1 MAQIIT
7 YPKGTPKNA
16 DYLLGTSTPATNTDD
31 LPVTKNFAISDIS
44 KLINKGYKDYVFS
57 FTQSS
62 TNDPVVTE
70 LNNDTGL
77 TFTFTRQGSGIFYLV
92 PSSNINISKVWVQV
106 TGGHHSIPSVLTI
119 KGYTNNR
126 YDIINVNSGTGNPID
141 DVDAGFV
148 ELRIYN

>member
-31 LPVTKNFAISDIS
+31 LPVTKNFAISDVS
-44 KLINKGYKDYVFS
+44 KLVSKGYKDYVFS

-62 TNDPVVTE
+62 TNNPVVTE
-70 LNNDTGL
+70 INNDTGI
-77 TFTFTRQGSGIFYLV
+77 TFTFTRGSQGTFLLV
-92 PSSNINISKVWVQV
+92 PSSNLDLSKTSAQV
-106 TGGHHSIPSVLTI
+106 TGGNVGGFTVLNI
-119 KGYTNNR
+119 KAFLTGQI
-126 YDIINVNSGTGNPID
+126 DVVNSQTTTGNL
-141 DVDAGFV
+141 VDGVSVGFV